1 MRTQAGN
8 TTTVNVVICTVDYLL
23 RLQESIMDFYWHYS
37 SRELIDPAG
46 KANFFKAIGVASQV
60 FNTLTEVIQGPCAQN
75 QQALAHSRLW
85 DAVGGFLFLFSHMQ
99 DKLSKHSSQV
109 DLLKELLNLQKD
121 MITMMLSMLEGK
133 LQKSYLSCI
142 KLIIEYKSVCN
153 KICLGNVVNGTIGKQ
168 MVDTLVESAGNVEL
182 ILKYFDM
189 FLKLKD
195 LVSSPSFLEVDLN
208 SDGWVYP
215 KDFKEKMEQQKS
227 YTE

>member
-37 SRELIDPAG
+37 SKELIDPAG

-121 MITMMLSMLEGK
+121 MITMMLSMLEGMRYRF
-133 LQKSYLSCI
+133 YLKTSTA
-142 KLIIEYKSVCN
+142 S
-153 KICLGNVVNGTIGKQ
+153 G
-168 MVDTLVESAGNVEL
+168 
-182 ILKYFDM
+182 
-189 FLKLKD
+189 
-195 LVSSPSFLEVDLN
+195 
-208 SDGWVYP
+208 
-215 KDFKEKMEQQKS
+215 
-227 YTE
+227 

>member
-1 MRTQAGN
+1 
-8 TTTVNVVICTVDYLL
+8 
-23 RLQESIMDFYWHYS
+23 MDFYWHYS
-37 SRELIDPAG
+37 SKELIDPAG

-121 MITMMLSMLEGK
+121 MITMMLSMLEGNYFW
-133 LQKSYLSCI
+133 SRITFDNINFFFY
-142 KLIIEYKSVCN
+142 E
-153 KICLGNVVNGTIGKQ
+153 CLTIFVIAGNVVNGTIGKQ